1 MERPYI
7 RFDKRRTK
15 SEYVLVL
22 LQQANSSLVGIA
34 RLASQSALLTAKS
47 QVEYRSLESRS
58 ILNRCSNPRMP
69 FSWTINPYRG
79 CEIGCRY
86 CYARYTHEFMGLD
99 DPKLFETLIYAKSE
113 AAALLR
119 WDLRRPHAGA
129 IAIGTST
136 DPYQPA
142 EKKFA
147 VTRGLL
153 EVFAEGRGREL
164 SITTKGDGIT
174 RDLDL
179 LTEISRHNHL
189 SVNVTITTLDANLAR
204 LLEPRAP
211 RPDLRLTTL
220 QALTDA
226 GIHAGVFACP
236 VLPWITDEPADLE
249 RLARRARQA
258 GASFLVAEPLFLK
271 DSTRHQFFPLIE
283 QQFPQLLHSYRELYR
298 WDAYPRG
305 GHIDHI
311 NRTIADI
318 RQRHGLATRPTFDLP
333 LVTDPQLCLFD

>member
-1 MERPYI
+1 M
-7 RFDKRRTK
+7 
-15 SEYVLVL
+15 L
-22 LQQANSSLVGIA
+22 LEQPHQPDPSLVGIA
-34 RLASQSALLTAKS
+34 RLASEASLLTAKS

-113 AAALLR
+113 AASLLR
-119 WDLRRPHAGA
+119 RELRRPYSGA

-142 EKKFA
+142 EKKFG
-147 VTRGLL
+147 VTRGIL
-153 EVFAEGRGREL
+153 EVFADGHGREI

-174 RDLDL
+174 RDIDL
-179 LTEISRHNHL
+179 LAQISRRNHL
-189 SVNVTITTLDANLAR
+189 TVNLTITTLDAGLAR

-211 RPDLRLTTL
+211 RPDLRLATL
-220 QALTDA
+220 ASLTDA
-226 GIHAGVFACP
+226 GIQAGVFACP
-236 VLPWITDEPADLE
+236 VLPWITDSSDDLGHLAAE
-249 RLARRARQA
+249 ARRA
-258 GASFLVAEPLFLK
+258 GAHYLTSEILFLR
-271 DSTRHQFFPLIE
+271 DSSRREFFSLIKE
-283 QQFPQLLHSYRELYR
+283 QFPQLLDSYQRLYR

-305 GHIDHI
+305 GRIDDI
-311 NRTIADI
+311 ERTLSAI
-318 RQRHGLATRPTFDLP
+318 RERYGLSTGPTFDTL
-333 LVTDPQLCLFD
+333 LESDPQLRLFD